1 MATITPKG
9 EYKMAEEATKEMVE
23 ENTPKKA
30 MFMNRPYSQEER
42 IKRDEEELARLVEE
56 QKGESET
63 SEEETPSEKEP
74 TSAEEKTFKKRYGDL
89 RRHTQEKEKQFQKQ
103 LDDMKEQL
111 AKATKKEMKLPKS
124 DEDIE
129 AWATEYPDVA
139 KIVETIA
146 MKKAREQSL
155 ELESRIQKID
165 EMSIEAQKDKAEAEL
180 LRLHPDFTD
189 IRDSDEFHDWAD
201 EQPKWVQDALY
212 ENNNDAR
219 SAARAIDLYKA
230 DTGIGKETKTKS
242 NKSAAMEVGTK
253 TTKTKVDTT
262 ESGKKILES
271 QVQKMSTAQYE
282 KQADTIMEAIR
293 SGNFVYDISGSA
305 R

>member
-1 MATITPKG
+1 
-9 EYKMAEEATKEMVE
+9 MAEEAKKDIMTE
-23 ENTPKKA
+23 ENTPKKE

-42 IKRDEEELARLVEE
+42 VKRDEEELARLVEE
-56 QKGESET
+56 QKSAGET
-63 SEEETPSEKEP
+63 SEEETPSEEEP

-165 EMSIEAQKDKAEAEL
+165 EMSVEAKKEKAEAEL
-180 LRLHPDFTD
+180 MRLHPDFND

-212 ENNNDAR
+212 ENDNDAR
-219 SAARAIDLYKA
+219 SAARAIDLYKS
-230 DTGIGKETKTKS
+230 DKGIGKETKTKS

-253 TTKTKVDTT
+253 NTKTKVDATD
-262 ESGKKILES
+262 SGKKILES
-271 QVQKMSTAQYE
+271 QVQKMSAKQYE

-293 SGNFVYDISGSA
+293 SGNFVYDVSGSA

>member
-1 MATITPKG
+1 
-9 EYKMAEEATKEMVE
+9 MAEEATKVMVE
-23 ENTPKKA
+23 ETTPKKT

-42 IKRDEEELARLVEE
+42 IKKDEEELEQLLKE
-56 QKGESET
+56 QKGEVET
-63 SEEETPSEKEP
+63 KTEEVEEKKEEEP

-103 LDDMKEQL
+103 LDDMKDQL

-146 MKKAREQSL
+146 MKKAREQSA
-155 ELESRIQKID
+155 ELETRIQKID
-165 EMSIEAQKDKAEAEL
+165 EMSVEAKKEKAEAEL
-180 LRLHPDFTD
+180 MKIHPDFND

-212 ENNNDAR
+212 ENDNDAK

-230 DTGIGKETKTKS
+230 DKGIGKETKTK
-242 NKSAAMEVGTK
+242 NDKSAAMEVSTK
-253 TTKTKVDTT
+253 STKTKVDAT

-271 QVQKMSTAQYE
+271 SVQKMSAKEYE
-282 KQADTIMEAIR
+282 KQADVIMEAIR
-293 SGNFVYDISGSA
+293 SGNFIYDISGSA

>member
-1 MATITPKG
+1 
-9 EYKMAEEATKEMVE
+9 MAEEATKVMVE
-23 ENTPKKA
+23 DATPKKA

-42 IKRDEEELARLVEE
+42 VKRDEEELARLVEE
-56 QKGESET
+56 QKGTGET
-63 SEEETPSEKEP
+63 SEEETPSEEEP
-74 TSAEEKTFKKRYGDL
+74 TNAEEKTFKKRYGDL
-89 RRHTQEKEKQFQKQ
+89 RRHTQDKEKQFQKQ

-146 MKKAREQSL
+146 MKKAKEQSL

-165 EMSIEAQKDKAEAEL
+165 EMSADAQKDKAEAEL
-180 LRLHPDFTD
+180 MKIHPDFND

-212 ENNNDAR
+212 ENDNDAR
-219 SAARAIDLYKA
+219 SAARAIDLYKS
-230 DTGIGKETKTKS
+230 DKGIGKEVKTKS
-242 NKSAAMEVGTK
+242 DKSAAMEVSTK
-253 TTKTKVDTT
+253 SAKTKVDATD
-262 ESGKKILES
+262 SGKKYLS
-271 QVQKMSTAQYE
+271 LMFKKCLLNNTRN
-282 KQADTIMEAIR
+282 KLT
-293 SGNFVYDISGSA
+293 
-305 R
+305 